1 MANTGPEFALEVEN
15 KHLREAIKE
24 LGLNIGEVSIK
35 QAFAENIVRGLKNPD
50 MMVNGGSVTM
60 DRIQVMETGEIR
72 LLPPV
77 PAPITETCVKAPEPD
92 KNGKKPE
99 KEPEK
104 ELVNAS

>member
-1 MANTGPEFALEVEN
+1 MADTGLEFALEVEN

-24 LGLNIGEVSIK
+24 LGRNLGEVSSK

-50 MMVNGGSVTM
+50 VIMHGGSVTM

-72 LLPPV
+72 LLPPE

-99 KEPEK
+99 KEPVK
-104 ELVNAS
+104 EAVNAS

>member
-1 MANTGPEFALEVEN
+1 MANTGEEFALEVEN

-24 LGLNIGEVSIK
+24 LGRNLGEISGK

-50 MMVNGGSVTM
+50 MLMNGGSVTM

-77 PAPITETCVKAPEPD
+77 PADITETCVKAPEPD
-92 KNGKKPE
+92 KNGKKT
-99 KEPEK
+99 EK